1 MYPPPYNPSTTPQSL
16 SSQVSQ
22 VMKRVY
28 VKMTFALIVTALVAL
43 FCSNPTGP
51 YISYV
56 ASHSWV
62 MWVLVIAEFGILFGV
77 QGAVRR
83 MNPGVASLLF
93 YLFAVINGL
102 LMAPVFIVYT
112 TASIVKTFFITAG
125 TFGAMSIYGYF
136 TDRDLSRIGSFLY
149 MALWGLIIAIVV
161 NLFFHSSTLEWIISI
176 AGVLIFVGLTAW
188 DTQQVKNLAQGM
200 PGATDGRLAT
210 LGALILYL
218 DFVNLFLYLLRFFGD
233 QRN

>member
-1 MYPPPYNPSTTPQSL
+1 MYPPPYSPSSTPSSL
-16 SSQVSQ
+16 ASQVSQ

-28 VKMTFALIVTALVAL
+28 IKMTLALLVTAFVAMWCAGSTA
-43 FCSNPTGP
+43 F
-51 YISYV
+51 ISFMLT
-56 ASHSWV
+56 HSWM
-62 MWVLVIAEFGILFGV
+62 MWVLIIAEFGILFGV

-83 MNPGVASLLF
+83 MAPATASLLF

-102 LMAPVFIVYT
+102 LMSQIFIVYT
-112 TASIVKTFFITAG
+112 ATSIAKTFFITAG

-161 NLFFHSSTLEWIISI
+161 NIFFKSTQLDWIISI

-188 DTQQVKNLAQGM
+188 DTQQVKTLAQGM

-210 LGALILYL
+210 IGALTLYL
-218 DFVNLFLYLLRFFGD
+218 DFVNLFLYLLRFFGNSRD
-233 QRN
+233 